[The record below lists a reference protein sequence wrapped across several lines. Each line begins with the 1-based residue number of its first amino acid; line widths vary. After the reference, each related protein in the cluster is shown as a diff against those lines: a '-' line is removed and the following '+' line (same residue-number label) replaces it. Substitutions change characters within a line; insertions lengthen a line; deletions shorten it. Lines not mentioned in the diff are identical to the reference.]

1 MLLDKIRRVEY
12 ISRQIRTMGILANT
26 AKKIVFW
33 NYSRTSWQWDVLCV
47 LILVFIF
54 LTPNS
59 WFENSEFRRQRT
71 VVISAQV
78 IGAQADRAVI
88 EQEARRVAATPDSKV
103 TAVREQRDESG
114 RLTGYEVDI
123 R

>member
-1 MLLDKIRRVEY
+1 MSFL
-12 ISRQIRTMGILANT
+12 SNA

-54 LTPNS
+54 LTPKS
-59 WFENSEFRRQRT
+59 WFESSEFRRQRT
-71 VVISAQV
+71 VVISAEV
-78 IGAQADRAVI
+78 MGYQADRSAV
-88 EQEARRVAATPDSKV
+88 EQRAREVVGRPESHI
-103 TAVREQRDESG
+103 TAVREIRDVTG
-114 RLTGYEVDI
+114 KLVGYEVDI